1 MMRGLDRS
9 TLAECLKGVILH
21 RMFESHIAPIR
32 SRLIAA
38 GVESLGLFGSFSRGE
53 AGPSSDVDVLVR
65 FRADAR
71 TYDNLFEVGE
81 ALEEAFHRRVDLV
94 TEGGLSPYIGPKILR
109 EVKYVDLTE

>member
-1 MMRGLDRS
+1 MEANLGS
-9 TLAECLKGVILH
+9 
-21 RMFESHIAPIR
+21 MFESHIAPIR

-38 GVESLGLFGSFSRGE
+38 GVERLGVFGSFSRGE
-53 AGPSSDVDVLVR
+53 AGPDSDVDVLVG

-81 ALEEAFHRRVDLV
+81 ALEEVFHRKIDLV

-109 EVKYVDLTE
+109 EVKYVDLAT